1 MKITAAAKLAA
12 ERKGDE
18 TMEYLVVYLSG
29 AALYGLLE
37 LSWRGWTHWTML
49 LCGGFCFSLMYL
61 ISAASLPLW
70 RKCLLCAAAIT
81 TVEFF
86 TGCLVNLR
94 LGWQVW
100 DYSTQPGN
108 LLGQVCPLFCFLWFL
123 LSLPVLLLCGWL
135 RHHMEPELPRQGG
148 LCWR

>member
-1 MKITAAAKLAA
+1 
-12 ERKGDE
+12 
-18 TMEYLVVYLSG
+18 MEYLLVYLSG
-29 AALYGLLE
+29 SALYGLME
-37 LSWRGWTHWTML
+37 LCWRGWTHWTML
-49 LCGGFCFSLMYL
+49 LCGGFCFTLMYFVSM
-61 ISAASLPLW
+61 SALPLW
-70 RKCLLCAAAIT
+70 RKCLLSAAAIT

-100 DYSTQPGN
+100 DYSGQPGN

>member
-1 MKITAAAKLAA
+1 MAGHTHWSMGVTGGLVLLTVYTA
-12 ERKGDE
+12 ERR
-18 TMEYLVVYLSG
+18 TRS
-29 AALYGLLE
+29 
-37 LSWRGWTHWTML
+37 
-49 LCGGFCFSLMYL
+49 
-61 ISAASLPLW
+61 PLW
-70 RKCLLCAAAIT
+70 RRCLHAAGIIT
-81 TVEFF
+81 AYEFAV
-86 TGCLVNLR
+86 GCVVNLR

-100 DYSTQPGN
+100 DYSGQPGN